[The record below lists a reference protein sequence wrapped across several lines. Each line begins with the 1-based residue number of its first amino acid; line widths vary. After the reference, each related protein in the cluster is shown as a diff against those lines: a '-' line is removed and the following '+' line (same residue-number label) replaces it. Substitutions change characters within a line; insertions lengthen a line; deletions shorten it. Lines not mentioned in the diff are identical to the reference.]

1 MQGAHRTQGIG
12 EKLQGRYARAAA
24 AGSIGRSGR
33 GMGHS
38 GRGGI
43 RAGYRLGGG
52 AQRQATPAPGGDT
65 MRMQFDLATAMIMNS
80 VLTLGVGLSLAVTVS
95 RYPDQLR
102 RAMHVWIGGLLLQ
115 IPVFLMFG
123 LNGALPGSA
132 AIVLANALFALA
144 YAEMARAVRVFAG
157 GNARNSRTELILIAA
172 LIAVPIVFGYL
183 IPSPRW
189 RLGLG
194 APLLAFLSLGVARAI
209 LARGGTLRAAD
220 YLTGGLFIACAI
232 PMLARACIELSG
244 LGESLETARTIA
256 RNLFF
261 LTGSSLPMIGTIG
274 FLLMCNDRINEE
286 LSRLAML
293 DPLTGVFNRRTFET
307 HAQNAIA
314 HAQRNGLALSLLA
327 VDIDHFK
334 RVNDEFG
341 HEGGDLALQRIVE
354 LLQQNL
360 SEAEILSRIGG
371 EEFAVLIPGADE
383 AAASTTA
390 ERLRRHLERSTVNVD
405 GRELTLHISAGV
417 ATLAPG
423 TANLSALLRAADRA
437 LYAAK
442 RAGRNRI
449 ATSSALAE
457 AVA

>member
-1 MQGAHRTQGIG
+1 
-12 EKLQGRYARAAA
+12 
-24 AGSIGRSGR
+24 
-33 GMGHS
+33 
-38 GRGGI
+38 
-43 RAGYRLGGG
+43 
-52 AQRQATPAPGGDT
+52 

-102 RAMHVWIGGLLLQ
+102 RAMHVWIGGMLLQ

-123 LNGALPGSA
+123 LNGALPGAA

-157 GNARNSRTELILIAA
+157 GDARNTRTELILIAA
-172 LIAVPIVFGYL
+172 LIAIPIVFGFVV
-183 IPSPRW
+183 PSPRW

-194 APLLAFLSLGVARAI
+194 APLLAFLSLGVARAV

-261 LTGSSLPMIGTIG
+261 LTGSGLPMIGTIG

-307 HAQNAIA
+307 HAQNAIE

-341 HEGGDLALQRIVE
+341 HEGGDLALQRVVE

-383 AAASTTA
+383 TAASTTA
-390 ERLRRHLERSTVNVD
+390 ERLRRHLECSTVNVD

-417 ATLAPG
+417 ATLASG
-423 TANLSALLRAADRA
+423 MDNLSALLRAADRA

-449 ATSSALAE
+449 ATSSAVSE

>member
-1 MQGAHRTQGIG
+1 
-12 EKLQGRYARAAA
+12 
-24 AGSIGRSGR
+24 
-33 GMGHS
+33 
-38 GRGGI
+38 
-43 RAGYRLGGG
+43 
-52 AQRQATPAPGGDT
+52 

-102 RAMHVWIGGLLLQ
+102 HAMHVWIGGLLLQ

-172 LIAVPIVFGYL
+172 LIAIPIVFGYL

-194 APLLAFLSLGVARAI
+194 APLLACLSLGVARAI

-244 LGESLETARTIA
+244 LGESLEAARTVA

-314 HAQRNGLALSLLA
+314 QAQRNGLALSLLA

-341 HEGGDLALQRIVE
+341 HEGGDLALQRVVD
-354 LLQQNL
+354 LLQQGL
-360 SEAEILSRIGG
+360 SDGEILSRIGG
-371 EEFAVLIPGADE
+371 EEFAVLIPDADE
-383 AAASTTA
+383 AAASRTA

-423 TANLSALLRAADRA
+423 MDNLSALLRAADRA

-449 ATSSALAE
+449 ATSSALSE